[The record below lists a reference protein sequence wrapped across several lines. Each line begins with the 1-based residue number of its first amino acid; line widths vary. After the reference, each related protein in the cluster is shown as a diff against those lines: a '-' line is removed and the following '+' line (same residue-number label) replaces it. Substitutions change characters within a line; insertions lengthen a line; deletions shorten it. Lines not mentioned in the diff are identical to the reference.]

1 MDKNEILDL
10 LIRKHYGLISE
21 TEEVELQQVLASD
34 SEARA
39 MLREVQD
46 HPNEKILDRMK
57 KMNLADA
64 ALHISVKYQAMLAQ
78 KDIR

>member
-21 TEEVELQQVLASD
+21 TEEVDLQQVLASD
-34 SEARA
+34 SDARA
-39 MLREVQD
+39 MLLEVQN
-46 HPNEKILDRMK
+46 HPNEKILDLMK

-64 ALHISVKYQAMLAQ
+64 ALHISVKYQVMLAH

>member
-10 LIRKHYGLISE
+10 LIRKHYSLISE
-21 TEEVELQQVLASD
+21 TEEIELQQVLASD

-39 MLREVQD
+39 MLLEIQD
-46 HPNEKILDRMK
+46 HPNEKMLSLMK
-57 KMNLADA
+57 KIDLGDA
-64 ALHISVKYQAMLAQ
+64 ALQINVKYQAMLAH

>member
-10 LIRKHYGLISE
+10 LIRKHYSLISE
-21 TEEVELQQVLASD
+21 TEEIELQQVLASD

-39 MLREVQD
+39 MFLEVQD
-46 HPNEKILDRMK
+46 HPNEKMLTLMK
-57 KMNLADA
+57 EMDLGNA
-64 ALHISVKYQAMLAQ
+64 ALQINVRYQAMLAQ